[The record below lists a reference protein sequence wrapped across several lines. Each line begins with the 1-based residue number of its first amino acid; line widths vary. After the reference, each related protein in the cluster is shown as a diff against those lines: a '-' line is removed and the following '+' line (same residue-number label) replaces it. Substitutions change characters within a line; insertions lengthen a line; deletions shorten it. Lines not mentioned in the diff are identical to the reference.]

1 MTIVE
6 RAREL
11 GVFIQQDEKYLALQK
26 AIAAKDSDKELNEKI
41 AEFNEIRAK
50 MTENSQKGEA
60 GSPENI
66 ELSKQLRLK
75 QGEIIGNDNMARY
88 MAAENDLNES
98 VQMVSQILSAAI
110 NGDDPM
116 TYQPAS
122 GCSADGCSSCS
133 GCN

>member
-1 MTIVE
+1 MTVIE

-11 GVFIQQDEKYLALQK
+11 GAFIQQDEKYLALK
-26 AIAAKDSDKELNEKI
+26 EAMAAKDADTELNKII
-41 AEFNEIRAK
+41 AEFNDIRMK

-60 GSPENI
+60 SSEENI
-66 ELSKQLRLK
+66 ELSKALRLK
-75 QGEIIGNDNMARY
+75 QGEIISNDNMARY
-88 MAAENDLNES
+88 MAAEGALNET

-116 TYQPAS
+116 TYQPSS

>member
-1 MTIVE
+1 MTVVE

-11 GVFIQQDEKYLALQK
+11 GAFIQQDEKYLALK
-26 AIAAKDSDKELNEKI
+26 EAMDAKDNDADLNMKI

-60 GSPENI
+60 ASPENI
-66 ELSKQLRLK
+66 ELSKTLRLK
-75 QGEIIGNDNMARY
+75 QGEIIGNENMMRF
-88 MAAENDLNES
+88 MKAEGELNET

-110 NGDDPM
+110 NGEDPM
-116 TYQPAS
+116 TYQPSS
-122 GCSADGCSSCS
+122 GCSADGCASCS